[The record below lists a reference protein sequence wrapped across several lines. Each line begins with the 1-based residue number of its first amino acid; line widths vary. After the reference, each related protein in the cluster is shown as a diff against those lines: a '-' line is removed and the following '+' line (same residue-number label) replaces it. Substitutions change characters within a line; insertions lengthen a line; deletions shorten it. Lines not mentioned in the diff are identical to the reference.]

1 MTMIQILSDGAL
13 SANWIMPLLAG
24 VVAFFFVRT
33 LNKMEARMNK
43 HETQI
48 GNITKIQVRMLSKLS
63 ADDATYEKMLDD
75 LNKPSDE

>member
-1 MTMIQILSDGAL
+1 MTLIQILSDGAL

-63 ADDATYEKMLDD
+63 ADDAAYEKMLED
-75 LNKPSDE
+75 LNKPADE